1 METIKVL
8 IVEDDLKISE
18 IHHRFTDRIEGFQV
32 VGVANTLA
40 EAEEFIEIL
49 EPDLILLDV
58 FFPDGSGIDLIWKIR
73 SRHRAIDL
81 ILITAAKEVIHLQE
95 AIRGG
100 AFDYLIKP
108 LIFSRF
114 QSTMTRFLQSRR
126 SIAAATTL
134 EQREVDRLLNPRP
147 EVIPEKASLPKGID
161 SITLEKVR
169 KVFSIPSPAAGGLSA
184 DDVGRLAG
192 MSRSTAR
199 RYLEYLVEGAWLSA
213 DLIYGSVGRPERKY
227 FRRS

>member
-18 IHHRFTDRIEGFQV
+18 IHHRFTDKIEGFQV
-32 VGVANTLA
+32 VGVANSLA
-40 EAEEFIEIL
+40 EAEEFIDIL

-73 SRHRAIDL
+73 SRQRAIDL
-81 ILITAAKEVIHLQE
+81 ILITAAKEVSHLQE

-108 LIFSRF
+108 VIFSRF
-114 QSTMTRFLQSRR
+114 QSTMNRYLQARR
-126 SIAAATTL
+126 SIAAVTTL

-147 EVIPEKASLPKGID
+147 VAIHEKAALPKGID
-161 SITLEKVR
+161 AITLEKVR
-169 KVFSIPSPAAGGLSA
+169 KIFATSPPPTGLSA
-184 DDVGRLAG
+184 DDIGRLAG

-199 RYLEYLVEGAWLSA
+199 RYLEYLAEVDWLSA
-213 DLIYGSVGRPERKY
+213 DLIYGCVGRPERKY
-227 FRRS
+227 FRRL

>member
-18 IHHRFTDRIEGFQV
+18 IHHRYTGKIEGFQV

-40 EAEEFIEIL
+40 EADEFIDIL

-73 SRHRAIDL
+73 SRQRPIDL
-81 ILITAAKEVIHLQE
+81 ILITAAKEVGHLQE

-108 LIFSRF
+108 VIFSRF
-114 QSTMTRFLQSRR
+114 QSTMNRYLQARR
-126 SIAAATTL
+126 HIAEVTTL

-147 EVIPEKASLPKGID
+147 EVLPERAFLPKGID
-161 SITLEKVR
+161 SITLEKVC
-169 KVFSIPSPAAGGLSA
+169 KTFAAPSPPTGLSA

>member
-18 IHHRFTDRIEGFQV
+18 IHHRFTDKIEGFQV

-40 EAEEFIEIL
+40 EAEEFIDIL

-73 SRHRAIDL
+73 SRQRAIDL
-81 ILITAAKEVIHLQE
+81 VLITAAKEVTHLQE

-108 LIFSRF
+108 VIFSRF
-114 QSTMTRFLQSRR
+114 QNTLNRYLQARR
-126 SIAAATTL
+126 SIAAVTTL

-147 EVIPEKASLPKGID
+147 EVIHERASLPKGID

-169 KVFSIPSPAAGGLSA
+169 KVFSTRTPPGGLSA
-184 DDVGRLAG
+184 DDVGRQAG

-199 RYLEYLVEGAWLSA
+199 RYLEYLVEGGWLSA
-213 DLIYGSVGRPERKY
+213 DLIYGSIGRPERKY